1 MGSRKPLCKMALIS
15 LEGQEEEFSI
25 DMNTGYFFRLA
36 NWTIG
41 KERLCGDGE
50 RQG

>member
-1 MGSRKPLCKMALIS
+1 MDSRKQLCKMFLIS
-15 LEGQEEEFSI
+15 LEGEEEALSI
-25 DMNTGYFFRLA
+25 DMNTGCFFRLA